1 VRRCSFPLANLQ
13 PKHAIHVVAH
23 LEHAIPVVARI
34 ELSSLAKLPG
44 CCKRPRED
52 RSGRRAPGRS
62 AKKPPGRRGRCRR
75 QTAARIPRASHA
87 RSTESRCARSPVA
100 GSLQLHGS
108 APGLGAHDADDE
120 TPPPRESDQAAES
133 DSTGPISRVVDDPG
147 GIPAPP
153 PFGTLDRAAAHGRL
167 LNHVRGSRRGKNG
180 RQTRRRRPWLSPNAR
195 ISSSWRRQREQKRSC
210 CQHPLGCVGATASS
224 PKRWQLGRS
233 AVGKCDRD
241 TNARLPAQ
249 TGERRPSTW
258 RRPRDPRA

>member
-44 CCKRPRED
+44 AASARARIAPD
-52 RSGRRAPGRS
+52 DGLLVAAQRSHRVGVAG
-62 AKKPPGRRGRCRR
+62 CRR

-180 RQTRRRRPWLSPNAR
+180 RQSTPTP
-195 ISSSWRRQREQKRSC
+195 
-210 CQHPLGCVGATASS
+210 PLVVA
-224 PKRWQLGRS
+224 
-233 AVGKCDRD
+233 KC
-241 TNARLPAQ
+241 AHLVIVAAPA
-249 TGERRPSTW
+249 
-258 RRPRDPRA
+258 